1 MGYQLHISRIEK
13 ENEKMQKTLENVPS
27 EFRGTTGEMKLFDDL
42 HAAFQQDD
50 LTPKKVGVEMP
61 DVIQTVVT
69 QNGERIRTPIGWD
82 MKTGENISAKDIE
95 KAKRYKEIY
104 NTDYCIVVT
113 AKGITAKD
121 SKNFRTGLIG
131 EREGVLLV
139 HPKMVIAVAEL
150 TRKFVIEKTKLIK
163 NSNGR
168 ESKQIRLYEYVTS
181 SARFR
186 KMQEKIEKKLKL
198 DELQRKEE
206 AYAKK
211 TWNER
216 KNLVQ
221 DWFDLDRDDQ
231 KMIDSMTEKEGDDE
245 RNDEEDTSNDERKR
259 T

>member
-1 MGYQLHISRIEK
+1 
-13 ENEKMQKTLENVPS
+13 
-27 EFRGTTGEMKLFDDL
+27 
-42 HAAFQQDD
+42 
-50 LTPKKVGVEMP
+50 
-61 DVIQTVVT
+61 
-69 QNGERIRTPIGWD
+69 
-82 MKTGENISAKDIE
+82 
-95 KAKRYKEIY
+95 
-104 NTDYCIVVT
+104 
-113 AKGITAKD
+113 
-121 SKNFRTGLIG
+121 
-131 EREGVLLV
+131 
-139 HPKMVIAVAEL
+139 MVIAVAEL